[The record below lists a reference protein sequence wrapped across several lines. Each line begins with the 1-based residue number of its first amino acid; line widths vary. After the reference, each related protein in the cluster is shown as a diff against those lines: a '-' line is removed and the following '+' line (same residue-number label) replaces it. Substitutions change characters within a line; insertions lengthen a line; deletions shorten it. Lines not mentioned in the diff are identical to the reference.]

1 MFIYLL
7 NFRSWIKK
15 PQNPQNHRV
24 EATAAIGRSI
34 SRLAQ
39 DHADLSWDGSL
50 AGASSGERRHQCCC
64 LYRHVPKGWPILRIY
79 IYIMMILEILVLNA
93 KVYIII
99 CLGYSMID
107 SNFISTLKILYP
119 LNRYD
124 TVSTSN
130 LVTKKTW
137 LKTNNHSHPTH
148 PFELLHPRVFRNNR
162 RWGHSYA
169 GVGHHGWTYPTATT
183 GAMLLLLLGK
193 MQVSK
198 SLDSEFVF
206 LVRSI

>member
-15 PQNPQNHRV
+15 PQNPQNHRWSH
-24 EATAAIGRSI
+24 GSHWRSI

-39 DHADLSWDGSL
+39 DHADLSWDGAL

-64 LYRHVPKGWPILRIY
+64 LGLDMCRKDDQSWEY
-79 IYIMMILEILVLNA
+79 IYIMMILEIQEKNA

-99 CLGYSMID
+99 FLGHSMID

>member
-1 MFIYLL
+1 MLL
-7 NFRSWIKK
+7 
-15 PQNPQNHRV
+15 
-24 EATAAIGRSI
+24 
-34 SRLAQ
+34 SRT
-39 DHADLSWDGSL
+39 
-50 AGASSGERRHQCCC
+50 
-64 LYRHVPKGWPILRIY
+64 RHVPKGWPILRIY
-79 IYIMMILEILVLNA
+79 NDDIRNPRKNA
-93 KVYIII
+93 KLHHYFFGIF
-99 CLGYSMID
+99 MID

-198 SLDSEFVF
+198 SLDSVFVF